1 MNCTDQNVEVLFA
14 DKIRYILEQIR
25 SLGGVNFYK
34 FNDLLKRYYDNVFF
48 VEDSHKQ
55 DDEITKD
62 NIDDKLKGFRG
73 LFKGKSLGNVSK
85 KGTDV
90 KDEDFSNINIKDMG
104 NYTE

>member
-1 MNCTDQNVEVLFA
+1 MQGEYLKTAIIAKAATLDTGSSDQV
-14 DKIRYILEQIR
+14 Q
-25 SLGGVNFYK
+25 K